1 MNLDP
6 SVNLI
11 VAKGAEL
18 ALQAGNAT
26 CEHADSLCVI
36 EYRFNSMV

>member
-11 VAKGAEL
+11 VAKGAKL

-26 CEHADSLCVI
+26 SEHVDSLCVI